1 MGSHQPTD
9 NYSSIHLPPTFLSS
23 ARTTSGE
30 TRTVPTK
37 PTPPSH
43 TPDYV
48 NTITERVKSDIVKKE
63 AIKPAK
69 PPQQRKKRGQYKKTI
84 LRQQAEAAAAAAA
97 AGLPPPVFPPLASN
111 SSSKGKAR
119 ASEPSST
126 ATVEGLSV
134 RSQKSSHDRADD
146 QADSEMERELQMLAE
161 EAEEDKRRREE
172 EAADRIL
179 KRAQVVKH
187 LRSLKSKLA
196 TAQIQIG
203 QDLHYQSVDL
213 FSQLYDEVLE
223 DIGKDNSE
231 MLELLKSAHDG
242 QDVQDSDQ
250 EDADSSSAYPGH
262 MLTRSS
268 DKPKKRD
275 LVSNI
280 PKSSTH
286 AGPGQTLDEHIR
298 MSQTTQ
304 IDDHSD
310 DDGEAAFRKYRRSK
324 SSGQYIGQSWNVG
337 SGLDESS
344 SHAHA
349 GPSVSSRKNQ
359 SSLGKSITLG
369 LDSEDADAPS
379 PSRSHQKAGP
389 LVRTN
394 AESREDLQLRH
405 RKELEELQ
413 LQQRT
418 DQEEFQRR
426 QLDQLRELQERQSKE
441 FQEFEDV
448 KAQLYQQHLEGQAE
462 KRRKLSQSQ
471 HSRSSDI
478 TSSRYRRT
486 ESFSLDE
493 LSYEVGSS
501 FRAQS
506 PDHSPSHSRI
516 SSPLPQRVSKQSHAH
531 QGTSAIQTSTRDQT
545 LSIKSSSSS
554 SYTQHRSHARSH
566 GFSGGVDPLP
576 MSTMTLALTAMNEKK
591 KQMRR
596 AMKKQMEPEDRS
608 EDSSDQDESHGRSRL
623 LSPPIWSQ
631 KRGAIEDHSEV
642 KRRPS
647 LANSQLA
654 ARSSNPVTSS
664 QPQKTPSHSTL
675 SQSYS
680 KPTTGSMVQA
690 TGAAAAEESRVS
702 KTKARKRKNHLS
714 NWPTEETDHET
725 TSESATKSAIGFN
738 KTLLSHF
745 EKWNQDEKTENFC
758 DFVLSDP
765 PDIDVDDSE
774 FEGLLKRD
782 GHGSS
787 SGHQQEPHGTPTSNA
802 FRWYQEQQKL
812 AQELAQQPRIT
823 PLRLGSAKDD
833 DNEAG
838 DNDELTPGPS
848 DLDPHSHGLGSGQDH
863 GLVLGEDPLAVFMQ
877 PRRKSHDVRGPPS
890 TASTLAT
897 PASLASARDQNH
909 NPIDGAINNHNSAV
923 PDSSPF
929 LASSPG
935 ATMLY
940 SEDGAE
946 DWDFSAFPIDTTDE
960 YLHHDHF

>member
-1 MGSHQPTD
+1 M
-9 NYSSIHLPPTFLSS
+9 
-23 ARTTSGE
+23 
-30 TRTVPTK
+30 
-37 PTPPSH
+37 PPSH

-63 AIKPAK
+63 AVKPAK

-97 AGLPPPVFPPLASN
+97 AGLPPPVFPPLTPNPST
-111 SSSKGKAR
+111 KGRAR

-126 ATVEGLSV
+126 STVEGLSV
-134 RSQKSSHDRADD
+134 RSQKSVHDKADD

-231 MLELLKSAHDG
+231 MLELLKSTHDD
-242 QDVQDSDQ
+242 QDSHGSDQ
-250 EDADSSSAYPGH
+250 EEADSSSAYPGH

-268 DKPKKRD
+268 DKPRKRD
-275 LVSNI
+275 LVSHTSK
-280 PKSSTH
+280 PSVH
-286 AGPGQTLDEHIR
+286 AGQGHASDEHIR
-298 MSQTTQ
+298 LSQTTH
-304 IDDHSD
+304 ISDDSD
-310 DDGEAAFRKYRRSK
+310 DDGDAAFKRYRRPK

-337 SGLDESS
+337 SGLDDSS
-344 SHAHA
+344 HA
-349 GPSVSSRKNQ
+349 GPSTSNRKSQ
-359 SSLGKSITLG
+359 SSLVKPLTVESKDNDT
-369 LDSEDADAPS
+369 PS
-379 PSRSHQKAGP
+379 PSRSLQKSGS
-389 LVRTN
+389 LIKTN

-471 HSRSSDI
+471 HSRSSDV

-486 ESFSLDE
+486 ESFSLDS
-493 LSYEVGSS
+493 LSYEVGNRY
-501 FRAQS
+501 RAQS
-506 PDHSPSHSRI
+506 PDHSPTHSRI

-531 QGTSAIQTSTRDQT
+531 QGTSTIQTSTRDQT
-545 LSIKSSSSS
+545 LSIKTSSSS
-554 SYTQHRSHARSH
+554 SYTQHRAHARTH
-566 GFSGGVDPLP
+566 GFNGGVDPLP

-596 AMKKQMEPEDRS
+596 AMKKQMEPEDIS
-608 EDSSDQDESHGRSRL
+608 DDSSDQDQDERHGRSRL

-631 KRGAIEDHSEV
+631 KRGTIEEHSEV

-647 LANSQLA
+647 IANSELA
-654 ARSSNPVTSS
+654 TRSSVSATSHQPSKMTSNTTSS
-664 QPQKTPSHSTL
+664 H
-675 SQSYS
+675 SQS
-680 KPTTGSMVQA
+680 KPATGSVTHPA
-690 TGAAAAEESRVS
+690 SAAAAEDCQVPKS
-702 KTKARKRKNHLS
+702 KGRKRKSHTLTAGNA
-714 NWPTEETDHET
+714 HET
-725 TSESATKSAIGFN
+725 TSESATKPAIGFN

-765 PDIDVDDSE
+765 PDIEVDDSE
-774 FEGLLKRD
+774 FEGLLRRD
-782 GHGSS
+782 GHGPS
-787 SGHQQEPHGTPTSNA
+787 SGQRQEPHGTPTSNA

-812 AQELAQQPRIT
+812 AQELAQQPRIA
-823 PLRLGSAKDD
+823 PLRLRNDEDD
-833 DNEAG
+833 DSEATG
-838 DNDELTPGPS
+838 NALTVGSS
-848 DLDPHSHGLGSGQDH
+848 DHNPHSHGPGSEEDH
-863 GLVLGEDPLAVFMQ
+863 RLVLGEDPLAMYMHS
-877 PRRKSHDVRGPPS
+877 RRKSHDARGPSS
-890 TASTLAT
+890 TTSTLAT
-897 PASLASARDQNH
+897 PASLATARAQDH
-909 NPIDGAINNHNSAV
+909 NTIDSIASNHNSAV

-946 DWDFSAFPIDTTDE
+946 DWDFSAFLGGASDDP
-960 YLHHDHF
+960 LAHF

>member
-9 NYSSIHLPPTFLSS
+9 NYNSIQLPPTFLSS
-23 ARTTSGE
+23 ERTTNGE
-30 TRTVPTK
+30 TRTVPAK
-37 PTPPSH
+37 PTPPSQ

-63 AIKPAK
+63 AAKPAK

-97 AGLPPPVFPPLASN
+97 AGLPPPVFPPLTSG
-111 SSSKGKAR
+111 KGKAR

-134 RSQKSSHDRADD
+134 RSQKSIHDKADD

-231 MLELLKSAHDG
+231 MLELLKSTHDD
-242 QDVQDSDQ
+242 QDVHDSDQ
-250 EDADSSSAYPGH
+250 EGVDSSSAYPGH

-268 DKPKKRD
+268 DKPRKRD

-280 PKSSTH
+280 SKSSVH
-286 AGPGQTLDEHIR
+286 AGQGHPSDEHIR

-304 IDDHSD
+304 IDDDSD
-310 DDGEAAFRKYRRSK
+310 DDGDAAFKRYRRSR

-344 SHAHA
+344 SHSIA
-349 GPSVSSRKNQ
+349 GPSTSDRKSQ
-359 SSLGKSITLG
+359 SSLGKPLTLG
-369 LDSEDADAPS
+369 LESEDDDTPS
-379 PSRSHQKAGP
+379 PRRSQQKAGS
-389 LVRTN
+389 LIRTN
-394 AESREDLQLRH
+394 AESREELQLRH

-413 LQQRT
+413 LQQRN

-448 KAQLYQQHLEGQAE
+448 KAQLYQQHLDGQAE
-462 KRRKLSQSQ
+462 KRRKLSQTQ
-471 HSRSSDI
+471 HSRSSDS

-486 ESFSLDE
+486 ESFSLDT

-501 FRAQS
+501 YRAQS
-506 PDHSPSHSRI
+506 PDHSPSHI
-516 SSPLPQRVSKQSHAH
+516 SSPLPQRVSKKSHAH

-554 SYTQHRSHARSH
+554 SYTQHRSHARTH

-596 AMKKQMEPEDRS
+596 AMKKQTELEDTS
-608 EDSSDQDESHGRSRL
+608 DDSSDQDKRHGRSRL

-631 KRGAIEDHSEV
+631 KRGAVEEHSEV

-647 LANSQLA
+647 IANSQLV
-654 ARSSNPVTSS
+654 ARSSNSTTSN
-664 QPQKTPSHSTL
+664 QLQKTASNTTL
-675 SQSYS
+675 SQSHL
-680 KPTTGSMVQA
+680 KPAAGSLTHPA
-690 TGAAAAEESRVS
+690 GAAAAAAEESRMS
-702 KTKARKRKNHLS
+702 KTKSRKRKNHMS
-714 NWPTEETDHET
+714 TEENAHET

-787 SGHQQEPHGTPTSNA
+787 GGHQQEPHGTPTSNA

-812 AQELAQQPRIT
+812 AQELAQQPRIA
-823 PLRLGSAKDD
+823 PLRLGNADDD
-833 DNEAG
+833 DNEAA
-838 DNDELTPGPS
+838 DNEFTVGPS
-848 DLDPHSHGLGSGQDH
+848 DLDSHSHGLGSGEDH
-863 GLVLGEDPLAVFMQ
+863 GLVLGEDPLAMYMQ
-877 PRRKSHDVRGPPS
+877 PRKKSHDARGPSS

-897 PASLASARDQNH
+897 PASLATARAQNRSTLE
-909 NPIDGAINNHNSAV
+909 GMTNNHNSAV

-929 LASSPG
+929 LTSSPG

-946 DWDFSAFPIDTTDE
+946 DWDFSAFPLDATDD
-960 YLHHDHF
+960 YLHHDQDPLAHF

>member
-1 MGSHQPTD
+1 MGSHHPTD
-9 NYSSIHLPPTFLSS
+9 NYNNIQLPPTFLSS
-23 ARTTSGE
+23 GRTTSGE

-63 AIKPAK
+63 VKPAK

-97 AGLPPPVFPPLASN
+97 AGLPPPVFPPLTSN
-111 SSSKGKAR
+111 SSTKGKAR

-126 ATVEGLSV
+126 STVEGLSV
-134 RSQKSSHDRADD
+134 RSQTSVHDKADD

-231 MLELLKSAHDG
+231 MLELLKSTHDD
-242 QDVQDSDQ
+242 QDGHDSDQ
-250 EDADSSSAYPGH
+250 EEADSSLAYPGH
-262 MLTRSS
+262 MMTRSS
-268 DKPKKRD
+268 DKPRKRD
-275 LVSNI
+275 LVSHTTK
-280 PKSSTH
+280 PSVH
-286 AGPGQTLDEHIR
+286 AGQGHASDEHIR
-298 MSQTTQ
+298 MSQTTH
-304 IDDHSD
+304 IDDDSD
-310 DDGEAAFRKYRRSK
+310 DDGDTASKRYRRPK

-337 SGLDESS
+337 SGLDDSS
-344 SHAHA
+344 HA
-349 GPSVSSRKNQ
+349 GPSTSTRKNQ
-359 SSLGKSITLG
+359 SSVVKPLTLE
-369 LDSEDADAPS
+369 SEDNDTPS
-379 PSRSHQKAGP
+379 PSRSLQKSGP
-389 LVRTN
+389 LIRTN
-394 AESREDLQLRH
+394 AESREELQLRH

-448 KAQLYQQHLEGQAE
+448 KAQLYQQHLDGQAE

-486 ESFSLDE
+486 ESFSLDT
-493 LSYEVGSS
+493 LSYEVGNSH
-501 FRAQS
+501 RAQS
-506 PDHSPSHSRI
+506 PDRSPAHSRI
-516 SSPLPQRVSKQSHAH
+516 LSPLPQRVSKQSHAH
-531 QGTSAIQTSTRDQT
+531 HGTSTIHTSTRDQA

-554 SYTQHRSHARSH
+554 SYNQQRSPARTH
-566 GFSGGVDPLP
+566 GFNGGLDPLP

-608 EDSSDQDESHGRSRL
+608 DDSSDQDEGHGRSRP

-631 KRGAIEDHSEV
+631 KRGTIEEHSEV

-647 LANSQLA
+647 IANPQAA
-654 ARSSNPVTSS
+654 ARSSVSATSH
-664 QPQKTPSHSTL
+664 QPSKTTGNTISSHSH
-675 SQSYS
+675 S
-680 KPTTGSMVQA
+680 KPATGSVTHT
-690 TGAAAAEESRVS
+690 TGAAAAEEFQVS
-702 KTKARKRKNHLS
+702 KSKGRKRKNHMS
-714 NWPTEETDHET
+714 TEENAHET
-725 TSESATKSAIGFN
+725 TSESTTKSTMGFN

-774 FEGLLKRD
+774 FEGLLRRD
-782 GHGSS
+782 GHGPS

-812 AQELAQQPRIT
+812 AQELAQQPRIA
-823 PLRLGSAKDD
+823 PLRLGNAEDD
-833 DNEAG
+833 DNEAAG
-838 DNDELTPGPS
+838 NALTVGSS
-848 DLDPHSHGLGSGQDH
+848 DHDPHSHRLGSEEDH
-863 GLVLGEDPLAVFMQ
+863 GLVLGEDPLAMYMQ
-877 PRRKSHDVRGPPS
+877 PRRKSHDARGPS
-890 TASTLAT
+890 TTSALAT
-897 PASLASARDQNH
+897 PASLATTRAQNLST
-909 NPIDGAINNHNSAV
+909 IDSLASNHNSAV

-946 DWDFSAFPIDTTDE
+946 DWDFSAFLGDATDDP
-960 YLHHDHF
+960 LAHFS

>member
-9 NYSSIHLPPTFLSS
+9 NYNSIQLPPTFLSS
-23 ARTTSGE
+23 ARPANGE

-63 AIKPAK
+63 AVKPAK

-97 AGLPPPVFPPLASN
+97 AGLPPPVFPPLTSN
-111 SSSKGKAR
+111 SSAKGKAR

-126 ATVEGLSV
+126 ATVEGLRV
-134 RSQKSSHDRADD
+134 RSQKSIHEKADD

-231 MLELLKSAHDG
+231 MLELLKSTHDDQG
-242 QDVQDSDQ
+242 IHDSDQ
-250 EDADSSSAYPGH
+250 DGADSTSAYPGH

-268 DKPKKRD
+268 DKPRRRD

-280 PKSSTH
+280 SKSTIH
-286 AGPGQTLDEHIR
+286 AGQGHSSDEHVR
-298 MSQTTQ
+298 TSPTTH
-304 IDDHSD
+304 INDDSD
-310 DDGEAAFRKYRRSK
+310 DNDGATFKRYRRPK

-344 SHAHA
+344 SHSVA
-349 GPSVSSRKNQ
+349 GPSTSNRRSQ
-359 SSLGKSITLG
+359 SNLENAFAHG
-369 LDSEDADAPS
+369 LESDDNDTPS
-379 PSRSHQKAGP
+379 PSRSQQKAGS
-389 LVRTN
+389 LIRTN
-394 AESREDLQLRH
+394 VESREELQLRH

-448 KAQLYQQHLEGQAE
+448 KAQLYQQHLNGQAE

-486 ESFSLDE
+486 ESFSLDA
-493 LSYEVGSS
+493 LSYVAGSS
-501 FRAQS
+501 FHPQS
-506 PDHSPSHSRI
+506 PDHSPSNPRI
-516 SSPLPQRVSKQSHAH
+516 SSPLPQRVSKHSYAS
-531 QGTSAIQTSTRDQT
+531 QGPSTIQTSTRDQA

-554 SYTQHRSHARSH
+554 TYTQQRSHARTH
-566 GFSGGVDPLP
+566 GFNGGVDPLP

-608 EDSSDQDESHGRSRL
+608 DDSSDQDEGHGRSRL

-631 KRGAIEDHSEV
+631 KRGAADEHSEV

-647 LANSQLA
+647 IVNAQLA
-654 ARSSNPVTSS
+654 ARSLNSATSTQPQKATSNATSS
-664 QPQKTPSHSTL
+664 Q
-675 SQSYS
+675 SQS
-680 KPTTGSMVQA
+680 KPATGSM
-690 TGAAAAEESRVS
+690 THPPGAAAEQETRVS
-702 KTKARKRKNHLS
+702 KTKGRKRKNHMS
-714 NWPTEETDHET
+714 EENILET
-725 TSESATKSAIGFN
+725 TSESTTKSAIGFN

-787 SGHQQEPHGTPTSNA
+787 SGLQQEPHGTPTSNA

-812 AQELAQQPRIT
+812 AQELAQQPRIA
-823 PLRLGSAKDD
+823 PLRLGNADDEDNDD
-833 DNEAG
+833 DHEAA
-838 DNDELTPGPS
+838 DNDHTADPS
-848 DLDPHSHGLGSGQDH
+848 DSNPSSHGLGSGENQQ
-863 GLVLGEDPLAVFMQ
+863 LVLGEDPLAIFMQ
-877 PRRKSHDVRGPPS
+877 PRRKSHDARGSVS
-890 TASTLAT
+890 TAPTLAT
-897 PASLASARDQNH
+897 PASLATVRAQNH
-909 NPIDGAINNHNSAV
+909 NTVEGATNNQNSAV

-929 LASSPG
+929 LTSSPG

-940 SEDGAE
+940 SEDGVE
-946 DWDFSAFPIDTTDE
+946 DWDFSAFPIDATDE
-960 YLHHDHF
+960 YLAPF